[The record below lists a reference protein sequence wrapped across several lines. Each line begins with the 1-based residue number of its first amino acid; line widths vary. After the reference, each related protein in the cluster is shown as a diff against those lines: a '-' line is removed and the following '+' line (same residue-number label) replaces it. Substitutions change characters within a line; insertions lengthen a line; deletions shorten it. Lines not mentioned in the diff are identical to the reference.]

1 MKKVLIIGANSDMG
15 KSFARDCAQKGSD
28 LILTGRDQARLEQLA
43 DDLKIRNNIGIETI
57 LFDITKRDQIISFYE
72 NLPSK
77 PDVVACF
84 IGFLAESNECTN
96 NFEITE
102 NIININFTN
111 IILILDQIANA
122 FENFNNGTIIAV
134 SSTAGDRGRA
144 SRYHYGS
151 AKSGLNTYLSGLR
164 QRLYKSN
171 VRVINI
177 KPGFCGT
184 KMIKGIGI
192 DSIEQDRIYRILSK
206 YGYRFQDK
214 ILGPEE
220 KKEIEIK
227 SNQFQKAR
235 YLSNNFACK
244 EALSKALGLGIAGGV
259 SFKEIQILRD
269 PKGKPYIN
277 LSGNTKK
284 ISNKLDI
291 QNIYVSI
298 TDTSNLSTAFVIGE

>member
-1 MKKVLIIGANSDMG
+1 
-15 KSFARDCAQKGSD
+15 
-28 LILTGRDQARLEQLA
+28 
-43 DDLKIRNNIGIETI
+43 
-57 LFDITKRDQIISFYE
+57 
-72 NLPSK
+72 
-77 PDVVACF
+77 
-84 IGFLAESNECTN
+84 
-96 NFEITE
+96 
-102 NIININFTN
+102 
-111 IILILDQIANA
+111 
-122 FENFNNGTIIAV
+122 
-134 SSTAGDRGRA
+134 
-144 SRYHYGS
+144 
-151 AKSGLNTYLSGLR
+151 
-164 QRLYKSN
+164 
-171 VRVINI
+171 
-177 KPGFCGT
+177 
-184 KMIKGIGI
+184 MIKGIGI

-244 EALSKALGLGIAGGV
+244 EALSKALGLGIADGI

-269 PKGKPYIN
+269 LKGKPYAE

>member
-1 MKKVLIIGANSDMG
+1 
-15 KSFARDCAQKGSD
+15 
-28 LILTGRDQARLEQLA
+28 
-43 DDLKIRNNIGIETI
+43 
-57 LFDITKRDQIISFYE
+57 
-72 NLPSK
+72 
-77 PDVVACF
+77 
-84 IGFLAESNECTN
+84 
-96 NFEITE
+96 
-102 NIININFTN
+102 
-111 IILILDQIANA
+111 
-122 FENFNNGTIIAV
+122 
-134 SSTAGDRGRA
+134 
-144 SRYHYGS
+144 
-151 AKSGLNTYLSGLR
+151 
-164 QRLYKSN
+164 
-171 VRVINI
+171 
-177 KPGFCGT
+177 
-184 KMIKGIGI
+184 MIKGIGI

-227 SNQFQKAR
+227 SNKFQKVR

-269 PKGKPYIN
+269 PKGKPHVK